1 MILIQQIKTQ
11 VILGKSDSKETLK
24 NKAAKLLGISLS
36 EISDIQIL
44 KHSIDARKSR
54 SFFMFIRWESY

>member
-36 EISDIQIL
+36 EILDIQIL
-44 KHSIDARKSR
+44 KHSIDARKKPQL
-54 SFFMFIRWESY
+54 FHV